1 MSIPPLVVDIQD
13 LTIRFGAVEAVKSVT
28 IQVGAGRIMGLV
40 GESGSGKSTLANA
53 IIGLLPPAANIAQ
66 GSMKFDGRDLLS
78 LSNKD
83 WQALRGQDVSYVSQD
98 PMSALNPA
106 LRIGEQMLDIQ
117 HWSDKSRSEKLATA
131 LDALQKVKM
140 PQAEARL
147 GMYPHELSGGQ
158 RQRVCIAMAIMARP
172 KLLIADEA
180 TTALDATLEVEI
192 VELLQALQHKI
203 GCAMLFVTHHLTVVE
218 ELCDDVTVMYH
229 GDVRESGTVP
239 DVFSNP
245 ADDYTRNLLSCD
257 PSRIEEKCRR
267 LPIMSNLDL
276 KSLANPENDR
286 ARIDHKS
293 KPLLS
298 IRHLDVTFRKPRSIG
313 DLLSGTPE
321 RRVDAV
327 QNASLDIAPGETVA
341 LIGESGSGKSTL
353 ARAVMR
359 LVPAQ
364 RGEIVFDDTDLLSI
378 SQREMRP
385 FRNEMSMMLQDPI
398 GSLSPRMPV
407 GTSVI
412 EPIIVSGS
420 SRGKNL
426 RHEAIKLL
434 EMVGLSE
441 DFADRYP
448 HEMSGGQARRVGVA
462 RALALRPKLV
472 IADEPTAGLDVSIQ
486 GEIFNLLAELRE
498 TMSLSILI
506 ITHNLHVVR
515 HLADRMVIMYHGEIV
530 ETGLTEDVVR
540 APQHNYTRELL
551 AANLHAK
558 YGTNS

>member
-1 MSIPPLVVDIQD
+1 MNAQPPLFDIRD
-13 LTIRFGAVEAVKSVT
+13 LTIRFGMVEAVKSVSMQ
-28 IQVGAGRIMGLV
+28 IAHGRIMGLV

-53 IIGLLPPAANIAQ
+53 IIGLLPDLANISH
-66 GSMKFDGRDLLS
+66 GTMTFEGRDLAS
-78 LSNKD
+78 FTEPD
-83 WQALRGQDVSYVSQD
+83 WQVFRGQDVSYISQD

-106 LRIGEQMLDIQ
+106 LRIGEQMIDIQ
-117 HWSDKSRSEKLATA
+117 HWSSASRSEKTKAA
-131 LDALQKVKM
+131 LEALNQVKM

-158 RQRVCIAMAIMARP
+158 KQRVCIAMAVMARP

-192 VELLQALQHKI
+192 VKLLKELQSDI

-218 ELCDDVTVMYH
+218 ELCDDVTVMYQ
-229 GDVRESGTVP
+229 GDVRESGTVR

-245 ADDYTRNLLSCD
+245 ADSYTRNLLACD

-267 LPIMSNLDL
+267 LPIMSDLDL
-276 KSLANPENDR
+276 KSPADPVRDN
-286 ARIDHKS
+286 ARIDRAA
-293 KPLLS
+293 KPVLS
-298 IRHLDVTFRKPRSIG
+298 MRHLDVTFRKPRSIT
-313 DLLSGTPE
+313 DFLSGTPA
-321 RRVDAV
+321 RRIEAVKDA
-327 QNASLDIAPGETVA
+327 SIDISAGETVA

-353 ARAVMR
+353 ARAVFR
-359 LVPAQ
+359 LVPAE
-364 RGEIVFDDTDLLSI
+364 RGEIEFDGTDLLSI
-378 SQREMRP
+378 SNREMRP
-385 FRNEMSMMLQDPI
+385 FRTEMAMMLQDPI

-412 EPIIVSGS
+412 EPLIVSGQS
-420 SRGKNL
+420 KGKNL
-426 RHEAIKLL
+426 REEAVKLL
-434 EMVGLSE
+434 QLVGLSE
-441 DFADRYP
+441 VFVDRYP

-462 RALALRPKLV
+462 RALALRPKLL

-498 TMSLSILI
+498 TMSLTILI

-530 ETGLTEDVVR
+530 ESGPTEDIVR
-540 APQHNYTRELL
+540 APQHNYTKVLL
-551 AANLHAK
+551 EANLHAR
-558 YGTNS
+558 YGVE